1 MVTLLCHIVFM
12 HNVLCFNVLNCFTWF
27 MGNNRFVC
35 VCVEGGRRLINE
47 FPNKRWSVASISRM
61 LKQESCAVAKMTM
74 QCMGA
79 LKIFGTP

>member
-1 MVTLLCHIVFM
+1 
-12 HNVLCFNVLNCFTWF
+12 
-27 MGNNRFVC
+27 